1 MRALFYP
8 AWDRME
14 MRDVPAPA
22 PKAGEVIVDVL
33 AAGICGSEI
42 HGFKIHAPRRTPPL
56 ILGHEFAG
64 EIRAVGDGVHGYQ
77 PGDRVAVN
85 STISCGT
92 CEACVDGDPHV
103 CRTAEVFGT
112 KRPGAFAERV
122 AVPVSTLLPMPES
135 VTPVQASLMEPL
147 GNAVH
152 AWSMLRQRF
161 PDTVVIFGAGAIGLF
176 ALQVA
181 KAGGAGR
188 LAVVDVSPARLA
200 VAKNLGA
207 ERTLDARTDD
217 VLAAIGEFA
226 RGRGADVAIDAV
238 GAAATRDLA
247 VKAIRKGGECVW
259 LGLHD
264 DATAVGGW
272 DIVLGEKTIYGSFA
286 VRPRDLHAALRL
298 LGSGRIVLEPWVRT
312 FPLAEGAEVFM
323 RLVTAPSDDYVKA
336 VLLPHPGR

>member
-1 MRALFYP
+1 MKALFYP
-8 AWDRME
+8 AWDRLE
-14 MRDVPAPA
+14 MRDVPEPA
-22 PKAGEVIVDVL
+22 PKSDEVVVRVL
-33 AAGICGSEI
+33 AAGICGSEL

-64 EIRAVGDGVHGYQ
+64 EVLSVGDGVAGYR

-112 KRPGAFAERV
+112 KRPGAFAEQV
-122 AVPVSTLLPMPES
+122 AVPVSTLLPMPEN

-147 GNAVH
+147 GNGVH
-152 AWSMLRQRF
+152 AWSMIRRRF
-161 PDTVVIFGAGAIGLF
+161 PESVVIFGAGAIGLF
-176 ALQVA
+176 TLQVA
-181 KAGGAGR
+181 QAGGAGH

-200 VAKNLGA
+200 MAKQLGA
-207 ERTLDARTDD
+207 DRTFNARTDD
-217 VLAAIGEFA
+217 VLAGIREFT

-238 GAAATRDLA
+238 GAATTRDLA
-247 VKAIRKGGECVW
+247 VKSIRKGCECVW

-264 DATAVGGW
+264 DATTVGGL

-286 VRPRDLHAALRL
+286 VRPRDLTAALDL
-298 LGSGRIVLEPWVRT
+298 LGAGKITLEPWVRT
-312 FPLAEGAEVFM
+312 FPLAQGAEVFLQ
-323 RLVTAPSDDYVKA
+323 LVNAPPDDYIKA
-336 VLLPHPGR
+336 VLLPR